1 MVCGIFYTFPQSPL
15 LAFHRIISEG
25 WPKLQSFSLG
35 LQKDPCTSFSDT
47 VSAVFSFPF
56 FFCLHLP
63 PPLCCQAFSLLCT
76 PEERASLLAY
86 SHLLKGQ
93 LLHYTQSLCEEE
105 IPHVLS
111 ATQRKPSR
119 TVCPFA
125 WKSLLLW
132 YKYFS
137 IFKLVSSKK

>member
-1 MVCGIFYTFPQSPL
+1 MVYGIFYTFPQSPL
-15 LAFHRIISEG
+15 LAFHRIISDG

-35 LQKDPCTSFSDT
+35 LQKDPCTCFSDRNSSF
-47 VSAVFSFPF
+47 VSIF
-56 FFCLHLP
+56 H
-63 PPLCCQAFSLLCT
+63 LLCVVRHFPSCVT
-76 PEERASLLAY
+76 PEEKASLLAY

-119 TVCPFA
+119 TVCLVNTIPFA

-132 YKYFS
+132 YKYFP